1 MDNQPS
7 IDRTILLPILIGA
20 FSIFGILI
28 LLLIGRLNTSRASLP
43 VEETET
49 PFKYIFLGT
58 EPGLFTESPE
68 ATEADLLNETSTP
81 FDSAIATATPRP
93 PDVTPTLVT
102 PNVTGGPP
110 GNNQTD
116 APPINLTP
124 PGNTSLPTS
133 TSLSASS
140 PPLNAGTYDD
150 THNYLV
156 YDGPGWASA
165 AVGGG
170 ICGPIESTLH
180 VSTTLGSTVSFRF
193 IGWELRLRYQA
204 APTFGTMTIKIDNTN
219 FDPLSQT
226 DTTTHI
232 VEWVSPDPLSQST
245 HDVTIT
251 HLSGGSVNLDC
262 VIVRDALATS
272 TVTLTPTRTPTGG
285 PPQ

>member
-28 LLLIGRLNTSRASLP
+28 LLLIGRLNASRASLP

-81 FDSAIATATPRP
+81 FDGAIATATPSP
-93 PDVTPTLVT
+93 PGLAPTLVT
-102 PNVTGGPP
+102 PNVDGGPP

-133 TSLSASS
+133 TSASG
-140 PPLNAGTYDD
+140 PPMNAGTYDD
-150 THNYLV
+150 VDSHLI
-156 YDGPGWASA
+156 YDGPGWEAQEVA
-165 AVGGG
+165 NAYKG
-170 ICGPIESTLH
+170 TLH
-180 VSTTLGSTVSFRF
+180 VSQVSGSTVTFGF
-193 IGWELRLRYQA
+193 IGRELRLFYQA
-204 APTFGTMTIKIDNTN
+204 GSSLGEVTIWIDGQTFTLDQSDLQNGN
-219 FDPLSQT
+219 
-226 DTTTHI
+226 
-232 VEWVSPDPLSQST
+232 EWVSDLLANAT
-245 HDVTIT
+245 HTVLIT
-251 HLSGGSVNLDC
+251 HTRGGPVNLDY
-262 VIVRDALATS
+262 VIIPEVATP
-272 TVTLTPTRTPTGG
+272 TPTPTRTSRP
-285 PPQ
+285 

>member
-28 LLLIGRLNTSRASLP
+28 LLLIGRLNASRASLP

-58 EPGLFTESPE
+58 EPGLFTESSE
-68 ATEADLLNETSTP
+68 ATETDLLSETSTP
-81 FDSAIATATPRP
+81 FDGAIATATPRP
-93 PDVTPTLVT
+93 PGVTATLVT

-110 GNNQTD
+110 GNNQTV
-116 APPINLTP
+116 APPINITL

-156 YDGPGWASA
+156 YDGPGWASPTA
-165 AVGGG
+165 GGG
-170 ICGPIESTLH
+170 DCGPITGTLH
-180 VSTTLGSTVSFRF
+180 VSTTLGSSVSFRF

-204 APTFGTMTIKIDNTN
+204 APSLGTITIRIDNIN
-219 FDPLSQT
+219 FDPLIQT

-245 HDVTIT
+245 HNVTIT
-251 HLSGGSVNLDC
+251 HLNGGSVNLDC

-272 TVTLTPTRTPTGG
+272 TVTATLTRTPAT
-285 PPQ
+285 PP